1 MPTPKNYKSC
11 APPEFHILFMEKA
24 SAADILWVTKM
35 ELKQTEVFV
44 NSFTPSS
51 NETEQL
57 EVEREDRQTVLRNP
71 LPSQPKAN
79 VDLAHEDQQTVLQD
93 PQPVLSKTTI
103 EFEHD
108 EDRQTVLRDP
118 LPVSEPKTASGDEA
132 SVERKPTIEF
142 ASAPSISS
150 GLTFSC
156 VLIPRFDDHYL
167 AGDITVDLLTWMKE
181 VCISYGWHLD
191 AITIRPGYMHWVM
204 TVPLTANPSQ
214 FIRVTRLQISQKIFE
229 NYPRFK
235 RKNLSSDFW
244 APSFSVAAGSQP
256 HSMEDVDNF
265 IRQTRSQQGIY

>member
-1 MPTPKNYKSC
+1 
-11 APPEFHILFMEKA
+11 
-24 SAADILWVTKM
+24 
-35 ELKQTEVFV
+35 
-44 NSFTPSS
+44 
-51 NETEQL
+51 
-57 EVEREDRQTVLRNP
+57 
-71 LPSQPKAN
+71 
-79 VDLAHEDQQTVLQD
+79 
-93 PQPVLSKTTI
+93 
-103 EFEHD
+103 
-108 EDRQTVLRDP
+108 LRDP